1 MNNENNSD
9 SPPKISIEPTRYLLD
24 RGVSLDLEQCPR
36 GKSVMQFHIDE
47 NQQHKDVVEAGI
59 LAMLEADTRVIV
71 FFACEEIGAV
81 EQSSTFRKEET
92 WAKPLRFNEPFK
104 FIEPFIKIAT
114 NLNDGT
120 HGHNWTCS
128 EEWENAKFEVYVPK
142 HDFGIKYFIEQNGPI
157 LTFSRN
163 GKVEI
168 PTGYTV
174 KYFQRK

>member
-9 SPPKISIEPTRYLLD
+9 SQPKLSIEPTRYLLD
-24 RGVSLDLEQCPR
+24 RGVSFHS
-36 GKSVMQFHIDE
+36 GKPSDKIGYGVLTVETNPKNKELTHSV
-47 NQQHKDVVEAGI
+47 I
-59 LAMLEADTRVIV
+59 LGLLEADIRAIV
-71 FFACEEIGAV
+71 FFACEEIGAL
-81 EQSSTFRKEET
+81 EQSSTFRPEET
-92 WAKPLRFNEPFK
+92 WAKPLRFNEQFK

-120 HGHNWTCS
+120 HGHNWTFS
-128 EEWENAKFEVYVPK
+128 TEWKESKFEVYVPK
-142 HDFGIKYFIEQNGPI
+142 HDFGIKYFIEQNGPT